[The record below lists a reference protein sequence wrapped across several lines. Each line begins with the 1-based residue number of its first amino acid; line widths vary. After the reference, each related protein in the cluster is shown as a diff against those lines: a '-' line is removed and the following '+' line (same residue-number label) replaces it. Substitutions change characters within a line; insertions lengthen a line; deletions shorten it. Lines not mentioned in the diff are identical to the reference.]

1 MKYLNMFYV
10 PFLAAILVGVF
21 LNAAR
26 SNARQKESE
35 MNMRDFVICH
45 SRVWTILMVVVSM
58 ICIAVLAIL
67 NIRNHSNLFTNIIVF
82 VLAVLF
88 LFGAFFSSRENIAVK
103 NDCIVYT
110 PVLGKTIHYQFS
122 DITKIEITHYSN
134 GSVLYWVYS
143 NRRIFALDSSNA
155 GSNLFLKRAKQLD
168 ITIE

>member
-67 NIRNHSNLFTNIIVF
+67 NIRRMV
-82 VLAVLF
+82 
-88 LFGAFFSSRENIAVK
+88 
-103 NDCIVYT
+103 
-110 PVLGKTIHYQFS
+110 
-122 DITKIEITHYSN
+122 
-134 GSVLYWVYS
+134 
-143 NRRIFALDSSNA
+143 
-155 GSNLFLKRAKQLD
+155 
-168 ITIE
+168 